1 MENPLE
7 KRRKKIDAL
16 DSRLAGLLA
25 ERFSVVLSLAGL
37 KKKVRDPRR
46 EAAVLKHAAASVKDK
61 KLRPAVTAVYG
72 EIIRQGRLLQKRP

>member
-7 KRRKKIDAL
+7 KKRKKIDAL
-16 DSRLAGLLA
+16 DARLAGLMA

-46 EAAVLKHAAASVKDK
+46 EAAVLRHAAGQVKDK
-61 KLRPAVTAVYG
+61 KFRTAVTAVYK
-72 EIIRQGRLLQKRP
+72 ELIRQSRLLQKEL